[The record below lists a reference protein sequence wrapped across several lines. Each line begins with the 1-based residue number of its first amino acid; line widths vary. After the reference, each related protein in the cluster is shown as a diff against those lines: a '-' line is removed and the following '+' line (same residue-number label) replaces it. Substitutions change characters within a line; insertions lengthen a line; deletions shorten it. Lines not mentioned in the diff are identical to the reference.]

1 MSFRAILISKTES
14 GQSAALTTLEESDLM
29 EGDVTIDVRVGRS
42 PPLRE
47 AACHRACCHPTRLDR
62 IAGRLGLNDCVGGT
76 TR

>member
-1 MSFRAILISKTES
+1 MITTPELAH
-14 GQSAALTTLEESDLM
+14 ALQAQRERSIHD
-29 EGDVTIDVRVGRS
+29 GR
-42 PPLRE
+42 LARE

>member
-1 MSFRAILISKTES
+1 MIPNQELANALRADRERTIH
-14 GQSAALTTLEESDLM
+14 
-29 EGDVTIDVRVGRS
+29 EGR
-42 PPLRE
+42 LARE